1 MTSKVQIT
9 FRRSLPSELA
19 RDVVS
24 QKFDKLSHQ
33 LPYTARCH
41 VVLDG
46 PSGGAH
52 KGAAFTARVDIQGA
66 GMPLCTEAEN
76 RDPCAAIRE
85 AFERVEAQA
94 QKTRVPVGR
103 SRANAQARDASA
115 QEQKKNRPHAELH

>member
-9 FRRSLPSELA
+9 FRRSLPSEVA

-33 LPYTARCH
+33 LPYAARCH

-46 PSGGAH
+46 PRGSHH
-52 KGAAFTARVDIQGA
+52 KGAPFTARVDIQGA
-66 GMPLCTEAEN
+66 GMPLCTAAEN

-85 AFERVEAQA
+85 AFERAEIQA
-94 QKTRVPVGR
+94 QKNREAVSR
-103 SRANAQARDASA
+103 SRSHKARAHG
-115 QEQKKNRPHAELH
+115 PWH